1 MNTERVD
8 VTHESRQSLWLLVVS
23 PSIWAAH
30 FLLSYVTAAVW
41 CAKTAERGGSLG
53 PVRPAI
59 AVYSAAALVAIA
71 WNARVGWRR
80 YRHESAATQHADT
93 PPDRHRFLGFATLL
107 LAGLSFGAVAFVAG
121 AAFSFEDCR

>member
-1 MNTERVD
+1 V
-8 VTHESRQSLWLLVVS
+8 
-23 PSIWAAH
+23 
-30 FLLSYVTAAVW
+30 
-41 CAKTAERGGSLG
+41 AERPGDRGSVGL
-53 PVRPAI
+53 A
-59 AVYSAAALVAIA
+59 AIA

-107 LAGLSFGAVAFVAG
+107 LAGLSFVAVAFVAG